1 MGLELLPQFIRE
13 NYEVQEWKHACAIL
27 NRDFP
32 KEWGDIVELLEQF
45 RLRKSW
51 ITQGGGRK
59 SLVAASMVS
68 TCMIVAGRK
77 KPSRPRW

>member
-1 MGLELLPQFIRE
+1 MAGLVLANSSAIMGLELLPRFIRE
-13 NYEVQEWKHACAIL
+13 NYEVHEWKHACAIL

-32 KEWGDIVELLEQF
+32 KEWVDIVKLLEQF

-59 SLVAASMVS
+59 SSGGS
-68 TCMIVAGRK
+68 QY
-77 KPSRPRW
+77 